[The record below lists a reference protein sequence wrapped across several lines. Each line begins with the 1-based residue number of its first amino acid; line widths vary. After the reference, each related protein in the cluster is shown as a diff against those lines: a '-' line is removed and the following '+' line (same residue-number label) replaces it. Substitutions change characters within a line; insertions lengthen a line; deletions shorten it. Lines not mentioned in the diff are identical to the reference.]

1 MLHNLTIASN
11 ASLSTGVYGLEVGG
25 ALNNFGAIHFNLENI
40 QTPTPL
46 IQAEG
51 IINLNTTQTPFMNV
65 NNSMANNTTYTLLK
79 SSRYIDYNINPNSLQ
94 SYLNLY
100 TLININGNHI
110 EEKNGVLTY
119 LGQRVLLQDKGLLL
133 SVALPNPNNAHQNNI
148 LSLSVLHNQIKMS
161 YGNKVMDFT
170 PPTLQDYIVG
180 IQGQSALNQIEA
192 VGGNNAIKWLSTLM
206 METKE
211 NPLFVPIYLKNHSLH
226 EILGVA
232 KDLLNTASLISNPN
246 FRNNATNLL
255 ELASYTQ
262 QTSRLTKLSDF
273 RAREGESDFSER
285 LLELKNKRFSDPN
298 PSEVFVKYSQ
308 PNKHQNNL
316 WVQGIGGA
324 SFISGGNGTLYGL
337 NVGYDRLVKNVI
349 LGGYVAYGY
358 SGFNGNIMHS
368 LANNVDVGMYARAF
382 LKRNEFTLSANE
394 TYGGHASS
402 INSSNSLLS
411 VLNQRYSY
419 NTWTTS
425 VNGNYG
431 YDFMFKQKSVVLKPQ
446 VGLSY
451 HFIGLSGMK
460 GKMNGAAYKQ
470 FLMHSNPSNESVLT
484 LNMGLES
491 RKYFGKNSYYFVMAR
506 LGRDLLIKSKGGN
519 MVRFVGE
526 NTLLYRK
533 GEVFNTFASVIT
545 GGEMHLWR
553 LMYVNAG
560 VGLKMGLQYQDINI
574 TGNVGMRVAF

>member
-1 MLHNLTIASN
+1 
-11 ASLSTGVYGLEVGG
+11 
-25 ALNNFGAIHFNLENI
+25 
-40 QTPTPL
+40 
-46 IQAEG
+46 
-51 IINLNTTQTPFMNV
+51 
-65 NNSMANNTTYTLLK
+65 
-79 SSRYIDYNINPNSLQ
+79 
-94 SYLNLY
+94 
-100 TLININGNHI
+100 
-110 EEKNGVLTY
+110 
-119 LGQRVLLQDKGLLL
+119 
-133 SVALPNPNNAHQNNI
+133 
-148 LSLSVLHNQIKMS
+148 
-161 YGNKVMDFT
+161 
-170 PPTLQDYIVG
+170 
-180 IQGQSALNQIEA
+180 
-192 VGGNNAIKWLSTLM
+192 M

-211 NPLFVPIYLKNHSLH
+211 NPLFAPIYLENHSLH

-246 FRNNATNLL
+246 FRNNATSLL
-255 ELASYTQ
+255 EMASYTQ

-273 RAREGESDFSER
+273 RSREGESDFSER
-285 LLELKNKRFSDPN
+285 LLELKNKRFSDSN
-298 PSEVFVKYSQ
+298 PSALEVFVKYSQ
-308 PNKHQNNL
+308 PNKHPNNL

-394 TYGGHASS
+394 TYGGNASN

-411 VLNQRYSY
+411 VLNQRYNY

-431 YDFMFKQKSVVLKPQ
+431 YDFMFKHKSVVLKPQ

-451 HFIGLSGMK
+451 YFIGLSGMK
-460 GKMNGAAYKQ
+460 GNDAAYER
-470 FLMHSNPSNESVLT
+470 FVMHSNPSNESVLT
-484 LNMGLES
+484 LNMGLEG
-491 RKYFGKNSYYFVMAR
+491 RKYFGKNSYYFVTAR

-553 LMYVNAG
+553 LVYVNAG